1 MSNKPQ
7 KLTSHGKVL
16 TTNTGRLIAR
26 FMLIFA
32 TIGLVVGIGVM
43 VVLNL
48 GLPEKMFGT
57 ASVREESKVYAA
69 ASEPDYDLE
78 LKEIDPEEH
87 GIVFAE
93 YITTYTG
100 KEQTIPAATWTSLPE
115 DVSVQYVNHQHT
127 NVGDYTAVAMFSGK
141 GYKTLILETN
151 FRICRAPFDP
161 EDFKFVS
168 KLVEYKEGVAQGVY
182 VESTLPEGSYTVKYE
197 NNEQTKAGAYNAT
210 AVIYDDNHYPLTLEA
225 TLTIVNLKGLVSFDG
240 VNEER
245 GGIVRTY
252 AAKEHKITLNTS
264 KVLKEILEER
274 NFTVTYDNNVYT
286 DAGEYTIT
294 ATVSADGFETFTVET
309 KLFIDKGDI
318 NKVYG
323 FKVDTTTVEYD
334 GENKAVGINY
344 SDSFPEEM
352 RSQVT
357 VEYFDAEGN
366 AVTDIVR
373 PGTYTVKVGVPET
386 ANCNA
391 YSFEG
396 EFVVDKRN
404 VTGLFEFEDESD
416 KFRTVRDSEKGEVKR
431 LIMTLDT
438 NKLHESMLA
447 QDLVITYTYGDQ
459 VIVVTYTFGE
469 EEVLVKYQIGE
480 EPVEVSYFYGEISIE
495 VPIDFVNVG
504 EYTVKA
510 VVTGNELDHDAELYA
525 TYTIKYATL
534 TDVSLS
540 STQMVF
546 ANGNLQLP
554 TKYEAGR
561 DVTVEYLYNNE
572 ETEGFKY
579 FGVYNLKLRF
589 TQGNYQTTKSVRFI
603 VMFNP
608 VIALIGM
615 VIGVLLGVIAGLIAS
630 LVNAGREKLSQSR
643 FLAPSSAVANARGG
657 IICESFAKAEKNGC
671 SGRLYLSEQA
681 LEFYSDDF
689 ELVKN
694 NFLINLDEIR
704 NVDVLS
710 PSKIE
715 VYANREAYVFT
726 VPDGRAAEW
735 AHHIIK
741 A

>member
-69 ASEPDYDLE
+69 ASEPDYHPNLQV
-78 LKEIDPEEH
+78 IDPSER
-87 GIVFAE
+87 GIVFE
-93 YITTYTG
+93 EKITTYTG
-100 KEQTIPAATWTSLPE
+100 EEQSITINSGANLDGLTVE
-115 DVSVQYVNHQHT
+115 YVNATHT
-127 NVGDYTAVAMFSGK
+127 KVGDYTAVAIISGD
-141 GYKTLILETN
+141 GYQTLVLEAN
-151 FRICRAPFDP
+151 FRILRAQYDP
-161 EDFKFVS
+161 EDFKFES
-168 KLVEYKEGVAQGVY
+168 KLYEFNDGVSQGVY
-182 VESTLPEGSYTVKYE
+182 VESTLPEGSYKVKYM
-197 NNEQTKAGAYNAT
+197 NNEMIGAGVYRAT

-225 TLTIVNLKGLVSFDG
+225 TLTIVNLMELVSFDG
-240 VNEER
+240 IDEER
-245 GGIVRTY
+245 GAIIRTY
-252 AAKEHKITLNTS
+252 ANCEHTIELNTS
-264 KVLKEILEER
+264 RVLPEIVEQR

-318 NKVYG
+318 NNVYG
-323 FKVDTTTVEYD
+323 FNVDTSTVEYD
-334 GENKAVGINY
+334 GTIKNVVINH
-344 SDSFPEEM
+344 SDSFPEDIAAL
-352 RSQVT
+352 VT
-357 VEYFDAEGN
+357 VKYFDANGSEVSN
-366 AVTDIVR
+366 ITH
-373 PGTYTVKVGVPET
+373 PGTYTAKVSVAET
-386 ANCNA
+386 ANCNE

-396 EFVVDKRN
+396 EFIIDKRDIS
-404 VTGLFEFEDESD
+404 GLFEFEDDSD
-416 KFRTVRDSEKGEVKR
+416 TYRIDRDTDEGEIKR
-431 LIMTLDT
+431 LAMLVNTSAFY
-438 NKLHESMLA
+438 ESMLG

-459 VIVVTYTFGE
+459 VVVVTYTFTNNDVTVTYQDGGE
-469 EEVLVKYQIGE
+469 TVQETY
-480 EPVEVSYFYGEISIE
+480 YHGEIEID
-495 VPIDFVNVG
+495 VPIDFVDVG

-510 VVTGNELDHDAELYA
+510 VVTGNEFDHDAELYA
-525 TYTIKYATL
+525 TLTVKYA
-534 TDVSLS
+534 SLS
-540 STQMVF
+540 GVSVTKSQMVF

-554 TKYEAGR
+554 EKYKAGSG
-561 DVTVEYLYNNE
+561 VTVEFLYNGE
-572 ETEGFKY
+572 QTEGFKY
-579 FGVYNLKLRF
+579 FGIYDMELRF
-589 TQGNYQTTKSVRFI
+589 TKGNYQTTKDVQFI

-615 VIGVLLGVIAGLIAS
+615 IIGVLLGVLAGLLAM
-630 LVNAGREKLSQSR
+630 LVNASREKLSQSR

-671 SGRLYLSEQA
+671 SGRLYLSELA

-689 ELVKN
+689 ESVKN

-735 AHHIIK
+735 AHHIVK